1 MFSLSSNFLRS
12 TTIIQSPLICHGTL
26 LLISSSNTSGVNN
39 NLFMPVIDVSF
50 NLKVVFKFKRF
61 FVYFHLIRVSI
72 STPSLL
78 STELKMI
85 CFEVKMT
92 GYDKQYTF
100 THTYPHLLQKVTPIH
115 IHQNLKEKL
124 QIPRLLKLVLKG
136 KVSADH
142 PRTVP
147 PLRDLV
153 RPLLRPFLANF

>member
-1 MFSLSSNFLRS
+1 
-12 TTIIQSPLICHGTL
+12 
-26 LLISSSNTSGVNN
+26 
-39 NLFMPVIDVSF
+39 
-50 NLKVVFKFKRF
+50 
-61 FVYFHLIRVSI
+61 
-72 STPSLL
+72 
-78 STELKMI
+78 MI

-100 THTYPHLLQKVTPIH
+100 THTYPHLLQKVTPIR

-136 KVSADH
+136 KVSADN

-153 RPLLRPFLANF
+153 RPLLRPFLENF